1 VHGREGSCGAPAGR
15 ADRAGGVLSARVVP
29 DGEDGRHAAI
39 EALRAGGIVAIPTD
53 TVYGIAVGLDTAGG
67 VERLFVVKER
77 PEEKAVMVL
86 VDGLDQVAGLV
97 ELPPA
102 ANVLSRYWPG
112 GLTLVLPLVTRNV
125 LPAALT
131 AGLATL
137 GVRVPDHPTPRALAQ
152 VVGPLPA
159 TSANLSGRPDS
170 RSAEDV
176 VAAIGDRIDL
186 VVDGG
191 PSAGGTPSTVVD
203 CSVERPRIL
212 RAGALPVAT
221 LAAALDEAGVR
232 HDLEPDS

>member
-1 VHGREGSCGAPAGR
+1 MT
-15 ADRAGGVLSARVVP
+15 ARVVA
-29 DGEDGRHAAI
+29 DAEDGRHEAI
-39 EALRAGGIVAIPTD
+39 EVLRGGGIVAIPTD
-53 TVYGIAVGLDTAGG
+53 TVYGIAVGLDTPGG
-67 VERLFVVKER
+67 VERLFVVKDR

-102 ANVLSRYWPG
+102 ANALSRFWPG
-112 GLTLVLPLVTRNV
+112 GLTLVLPLVADHA

-137 GVRVPDHPTPRALAQ
+137 GVRVPDHPTPRALAR
-152 VVGPLPA
+152 VVGPLPT
-159 TSANLSGRPDS
+159 TSANVSGRPDS
-170 RSAEDV
+170 RSSEDV
-176 VAAIGDRIDL
+176 LAALGERIEL

-212 RAGALPVAT
+212 RAGAVPPAV
-221 LAAALDEAGVR
+221 LAAALDEAGVQ
-232 HDLEPDS
+232 HDVGLAS